1 MNNAKILKK
10 IIAGPNYL
18 SNRMEEMD
26 SNCSFYIDQMVHAKN
41 VLLRKAY
48 GRMAAIYFKRY
59 EYYFK
64 KQTGHGLRESI

>member
-10 IIAGPNYL
+10 IISGPNYL

-26 SNCSFYIDQMVHAKN
+26 SNCSFYIDQMEHAKN
-41 VLLRKAY
+41 ALLRKAY
-48 GRMAAIYFKRY
+48 CKMAAIYFKRY